1 MGMVRSG
8 SGYGGST
15 SMVWVAGL
23 LIEISVRGAAGV
35 VPVPV
40 PCTSPDICC
49 NIPPAVV
56 PVADEKAKF
65 RGMSVIVR

>member
-1 MGMVRSG
+1 
-8 SGYGGST
+8 
-15 SMVWVAGL
+15 MVWVAGL